1 MSNLSAHPPK
11 SENSSEEKM
20 WRGALIPAL
29 AIATICVIGS
39 VALRKGPGA
48 WGSLLAS
55 LTVLLFFSVHL
66 GISAISK
73 NLDPIATM
81 ALAMFSYFAKVMVM
95 GAFLLIVT
103 KFSSPATV
111 NRATFAVTAL
121 AITAAW
127 LAGEIRAFMKL
138 KLGLPLPLQK
148 DK

>member
-1 MSNLSAHPPK
+1 MTSGPSG
-11 SENSSEEKM
+11 ENSSETMM
-20 WRGALIPAL
+20 WRGALLPSL
-29 AIATICVIGS
+29 VVTVICVAGS
-39 VALRKGPGA
+39 IAIKKGPGA

-55 LTVLLFFSVHL
+55 LIVLLFFSVHL

-95 GAFLLIVT
+95 GVFLLIVT
-103 KFSSPATV
+103 KFTSPATV
-111 NRATFAVTAL
+111 NRVAFAVTAL

-127 LAGEIRAFMKL
+127 LAGEIRAFLKL

-148 DK
+148 

>member
-1 MSNLSAHPPK
+1 MSNLSAA
-11 SENSSEEKM
+11 SSEETM
-20 WRGALIPAL
+20 WRGALVPAL
-29 AIATICVIGS
+29 VVTVISIVISIAVK
-39 VALRKGPGA
+39 KGPGA

-55 LTVLLFFSVHL
+55 MTVLIFFSVHL

-103 KFSSPATV
+103 KFTSPATI
-111 NRATFAVTAL
+111 NRPAFAITAL

-138 KLGLPLPLQK
+138 KLGLPLPLRRIE
-148 DK
+148 

>member
-1 MSNLSAHPPK
+1 MSNLSAH
-11 SENSSEEKM
+11 SASASSEEHM
-20 WRGALIPAL
+20 WRGALLPAL
-29 AIATICVIGS
+29 LVAALCVAGS
-39 VALRKGPGA
+39 IALRKGPGA

-55 LTVLLFFSVHL
+55 LTVVLFFSVHL

-73 NLDPIATM
+73 NLDPVATM

-111 NRATFAVTAL
+111 NRAAFAVTAL

>member
-1 MSNLSAHPPK
+1 MSNLSVG
-11 SENSSEEKM
+11 SSSEEKM

-29 AIATICVIGS
+29 FVAVACVAGS
-39 VALRKGPGA
+39 IALRKGPGA

-55 LTVLLFFSVHL
+55 LTVVLFFSVHL

-95 GAFLLIVT
+95 GAFLLVVT
-103 KFSSPATV
+103 KFTSPTTV
-111 NRATFAVTAL
+111 NRAAFAVTAL

-127 LAGEIRAFMKL
+127 LAGEIRAFLKL
-138 KLGLPLPLQK
+138 KLGLPLPLTK
-148 DK
+148 E

>member
-1 MSNLSAHPPK
+1 MSNLSVG
-11 SENSSEEKM
+11 SSSEEKM

-29 AIATICVIGS
+29 LVAVVCVAGS
-39 VALRKGPGA
+39 IALRNGPGA

-55 LTVLLFFSVHL
+55 LTVVLFFSVHL

-95 GAFLLIVT
+95 GAFLLVVT
-103 KFSSPATV
+103 KFTSPTTV
-111 NRATFAVTAL
+111 NRAAFAVTAL

-127 LAGEIRAFMKL
+127 LAGEIRAFLKL
-138 KLGLPLPLQK
+138 KLGLPLPLTK
-148 DK
+148 E

>member
-1 MSNLSAHPPK
+1 MSNLSVG
-11 SENSSEEKM
+11 SSSEEKM

-29 AIATICVIGS
+29 FVAAVCVAGS
-39 VALRKGPGA
+39 IALRKGPGA

-55 LTVLLFFSVHL
+55 LTVVLFFSVHL

-95 GAFLLIVT
+95 GAFLLVVT
-103 KFSSPATV
+103 KFTSPTTV
-111 NRATFAVTAL
+111 NRAAFAVTAL

-127 LAGEIRAFMKL
+127 LAGEIRAFLKL
-138 KLGLPLPLQK
+138 KLGLPLPLKK
-148 DK
+148 D

>member
-1 MSNLSAHPPK
+1 
-11 SENSSEEKM
+11 M
-20 WRGALIPAL
+20 WRGALLPAL
-29 AIATICVIGS
+29 LVTVLCIIGS
-39 VALRKGPGA
+39 VALKKGPGA

-103 KFSSPATV
+103 KFTSPSTV
-111 NRATFAVTAL
+111 NRPAFAATAL

-138 KLGLPLPLQK
+138 KLGLPLPLK
-148 DK
+148 KAE

>member
-1 MSNLSAHPPK
+1 MSNLSAA
-11 SENSSEEKM
+11 SSEEKM
-20 WRGALIPAL
+20 WRGALVPAL
-29 AIATICVIGS
+29 VVTVISIVISIAVK
-39 VALRKGPGA
+39 KGPGA
-48 WGSLLAS
+48 LGSLLAS
-55 LTVLLFFSVHL
+55 MTVLIFFSVHL

-103 KFSSPATV
+103 KFTSPATI
-111 NRATFAVTAL
+111 NRPAFAITAL

-138 KLGLPLPLQK
+138 KLGLPLPLRRIE
-148 DK
+148 

>member
-1 MSNLSAHPPK
+1 MSNLSVGTP
-11 SENSSEEKM
+11 SSEEQM
-20 WRGALIPAL
+20 WRGALLPAVVVAL
-29 AIATICVIGS
+29 ICVSGS
-39 VALRKGPGA
+39 IALRRGPGA

-55 LTVLLFFSVHL
+55 LIVVLFFSVHL

-95 GAFLLIVT
+95 GAFLLVVT
-103 KFSSPATV
+103 KFTSPTTV
-111 NRATFAVTAL
+111 SRPAFAVTAL

-138 KLGLPLPLQK
+138 KLGLPLPLANPE
-148 DK
+148 

>member
-1 MSNLSAHPPK
+1 MSNLSVG
-11 SENSSEEKM
+11 SSSEEKM

-29 AIATICVIGS
+29 FVTVVCVAGS
-39 VALRKGPGA
+39 IALRKGPGA

-55 LTVLLFFSVHL
+55 LTVVLFFSVHL

-95 GAFLLIVT
+95 GAFLLVVT
-103 KFSSPATV
+103 KFTAPTTV
-111 NRATFAVTAL
+111 NRAAFAVTAL

-127 LAGEIRAFMKL
+127 LAGEIRAFLKL
-138 KLGLPLPLQK
+138 KLGLPLPLTK
-148 DK
+148 E

>member
-1 MSNLSAHPPK
+1 MSNLSVG
-11 SENSSEEKM
+11 SSSEEKM

-29 AIATICVIGS
+29 LVAIVCVAGS
-39 VALRKGPGA
+39 IALRKGSGA

-55 LTVLLFFSVHL
+55 LTVVLFFSVHL

-95 GAFLLIVT
+95 GAFLLVVT
-103 KFSSPATV
+103 KFTSPTTV
-111 NRATFAVTAL
+111 NRAAFAVTAL

-127 LAGEIRAFMKL
+127 LAGEIRAFLKL
-138 KLGLPLPLQK
+138 KLGLPLPLTK
-148 DK
+148 D

>member
-1 MSNLSAHPPK
+1 MSNLSAA
-11 SENSSEEKM
+11 SSEEKM
-20 WRGALIPAL
+20 WKGALVPAL
-29 AIATICVIGS
+29 VVTVISIVISIAVK
-39 VALRKGPGA
+39 KGPGA

-55 LTVLLFFSVHL
+55 MTVLIFFSVHL

-103 KFSSPATV
+103 KFTSPATI
-111 NRATFAVTAL
+111 NRPAFAITAL

-138 KLGLPLPLQK
+138 KLGLPLPLRRIE
-148 DK
+148 

>member
-1 MSNLSAHPPK
+1 MSK
-11 SENSSEEKM
+11 STQSERSPETDM
-20 WRGALIPAL
+20 WRGALLPS
-29 AIATICVIGS
+29 IAVTVLCVIGS
-39 VALRKGPGA
+39 IAIKKGPGA

-66 GISAISK
+66 AISSLSK

-95 GAFLLIVT
+95 GAFLIIIT
-103 KFSSPATV
+103 KFTSRETV
-111 NRATFAVTAL
+111 NRQAFAITAL

-138 KLGLPLPLQK
+138 KLGLPLPLK
-148 DK
+148 KSE

>member
-1 MSNLSAHPPK
+1 MSNLGAA
-11 SENSSEEKM
+11 SSEEKM
-20 WRGALIPAL
+20 WRGALVPAL
-29 AIATICVIGS
+29 VVTVIS
-39 VALRKGPGA
+39 IVISIVVKKGPGA

-55 LTVLLFFSVHL
+55 MTVLIFFSVHL

-103 KFSSPATV
+103 KFTSPATI
-111 NRATFAVTAL
+111 NRPAFAITAL

-138 KLGLPLPLQK
+138 KLGLPLPLRSSE
-148 DK
+148 

>member
-1 MSNLSAHPPK
+1 MSNLSVG
-11 SENSSEEKM
+11 SSSEEKM

-29 AIATICVIGS
+29 FVAAVCVAGS
-39 VALRKGPGA
+39 IALRKGPGA

-55 LTVLLFFSVHL
+55 LTVVLFFSVHL

-95 GAFLLIVT
+95 GAFLLVVT
-103 KFSSPATV
+103 KFTSPTTV
-111 NRATFAVTAL
+111 NRAAFAVTAL

-127 LAGEIRAFMKL
+127 LAGEIGAFLKL
-138 KLGLPLPLQK
+138 KLGLPLPLTK
-148 DK
+148 E

>member
-1 MSNLSAHPPK
+1 MSNLNAA
-11 SENSSEEKM
+11 SSEEKM
-20 WRGALIPAL
+20 WRGALVPAL
-29 AIATICVIGS
+29 VVTVISIVIS
-39 VALRKGPGA
+39 VAVKKGPGA

-55 LTVLLFFSVHL
+55 LTVLIFFSVHL

-103 KFSSPATV
+103 KFTSPATI
-111 NRATFAVTAL
+111 NRPAFAITAL

-138 KLGLPLPLQK
+138 KLGLPLPAGK
-148 DK
+148 SE